1 MEFYNKCTPSYT
13 QTCVMKNDMK
23 NVDISMKLITCD
35 CKELAAFRNPII
47 SLPSGSI
54 RLNVTAN

>member
-1 MEFYNKCTPSYT
+1 MVFYTKCTPSCT
-13 QTCVMKNDMK
+13 QTCTMKNNMK
-23 NVDISMKLITCD
+23 NVEICMKLITCD